1 MNIFAFIGR
10 FILAGVQEIGQL
22 MILLGSALRWMF
34 RPPFRLDQLLKQF
47 EFIGVDSLSIIGL
60 TGLFSGA
67 VMALQSSFAFGL
79 FDANS
84 MIGPAV
90 ALVTL
95 RELGPVFTA
104 LMVSARCGSAMAA
117 EIGTMRVTEQIDALD
132 VMAVDPIQYLVV
144 PRLVASVIMLPALT
158 VIFDFVALVG
168 SGVVT
173 VLLLEIPLRQ
183 FYENTVE
190 FVDLSNFT
198 NGLYKSA
205 VFGIIVATVSCYKG
219 LYTTRGAAGVGRATT
234 ESVVMASV
242 TTLIV
247 DYFLTAILF

>member
-1 MNIFAFIGR
+1 MSIFAFIGGI
-10 FILAGVQEIGQL
+10 ILRSLQELGQI
-22 MILLGSALRWMF
+22 MFLLGSTLRWMV
-34 RPPFRLDQLLKQF
+34 RPPYRFDQLLKQL
-47 EFIGVDSLSIIGL
+47 EFIGVDSISVIGL
-60 TGLFSGA
+60 TGLFCGA

-84 MIGPAV
+84 MIGPTV
-90 ALVTL
+90 ALVTM
-95 RELGPVFTA
+95 RELGPVFTT

-132 VMAVDPIQYLVV
+132 VMAVDPVQYLIA
-144 PRLVASVIMLPALT
+144 PRLLASFIMLPALT

-168 SGVVT
+168 SAFVT
-173 VLLLEIPLRQ
+173 VSLLDIPLRQ

-190 FVDLSNFT
+190 FVALSNFT

-205 VFGIIVATVSCYKG
+205 VFGIIVAIVSCYKG
-219 LYTTRGAAGVGRATT
+219 FYTTGGAAGVGKATT
-234 ESVVMASV
+234 ASVVMAAV

>member
-1 MNIFAFIGR
+1 MNIFAYIGGL
-10 FILAGVQEIGQL
+10 ILRGVQEIGRM
-22 MILLGSALRWMF
+22 MILLGTSLRWMV

-47 EFIGVDSLSIIGL
+47 EFIGVDSISVIGL

-67 VMALQSSFAFGL
+67 VMALQSSFAFSL

-95 RELGPVFTA
+95 RELGPVFTS

-132 VMAVDPIQYLVV
+132 VMAVDPVQYLIV
-144 PRLVASVIMLPALT
+144 PRLVAAVIMLPALT
-158 VIFDFVALVG
+158 VIFDFMALFG

-173 VLLLEIPLRQ
+173 VALLEIPLRQ

-190 FVDLSNFT
+190 FVALSNFT

-205 VFGIIVATVSCYKG
+205 VFGILVAIISCYKG
-219 LYTTRGAAGVGRATT
+219 FYTTRGAAGVGKATT
-234 ESVVMASV
+234 ESVVLSSV
-242 TTLIV
+242 LTLVV